1 MAESSLNTAAEQTS
15 QQSVVL
21 ENPPKRSDFD
31 RLKPRKLSYVKDGE
45 MVESVNYHIEDKHG
59 TIYGVSSRYEGISSI
74 EALVTAGILDQKVL
88 DAAREGDAKA
98 GKKVGDA
105 LFSCFTF
112 MEKQSDMSVWVA
124 FDIRVLVKEEG
135 DDLDF

>member
-1 MAESSLNTAAEQTS
+1 
-15 QQSVVL
+15 
-21 ENPPKRSDFD
+21 
-31 RLKPRKLSYVKDGE
+31 
-45 MVESVNYHIEDKHG
+45 MVESVNYHIEDKNGH
-59 TIYGVSSRYEGISSI
+59 IYGVSSRYEGISSI

-88 DAAREGDAKA
+88 DAARKGDAKA
-98 GKKVGDA
+98 GEKVGDA

-124 FDIRVLVKEEG
+124 FDIRILAEEEG